1 MIINLVVETLAV
13 FGFQTPAE
21 GVKLPLT
28 SLDPSQPTESSEPY
42 RLNRSYTLAA
52 HRSHASHS
60 SHRSGASG
68 IPRAPRVTSP
78 PIIIQRATPPPK
90 PPESTGRNTRSTP
103 PSSILPS
110 SPANTKL
117 DKVKGNSKAFKL
129 LLMKTQLSL
138 YALGFYS
145 GSIDGISGSETKAA
159 ISSYQNTH
167 GLPVTGSINDELL
180 DSLKITID

>member
-1 MIINLVVETLAV
+1 VIINLLVETLTV

-21 GVKLPLT
+21 GVKMPLA
-28 SLDPSQPTESSEPY
+28 SLDPRQPTESSEPY
-42 RLNRSYTLAA
+42 RLKRSFTLAA

-68 IPRAPRVTSP
+68 VPRTPSYTPPAVVVPRASP
-78 PIIIQRATPPPK
+78 PKLQEP
-90 PPESTGRNTRSTP
+90 SGRNTRSTP

-110 SPANTKL
+110 SPATTSL
-117 DKVKGNSKAFKL
+117 DKVKGNSKAFKV
-129 LLMKTQLSL
+129 LLMKAQLSL

-167 GLPVTGSINDELL
+167 GLPVTGSLNDELL
-180 DSLKITID
+180 DSLNVTID

>member
-1 MIINLVVETLAV
+1 MIINLLVETLTV

-21 GVKLPLT
+21 GVKMPLA
-28 SLDPSQPTESSEPY
+28 SLDPSQPTESSEHY
-42 RLNRSYTLAA
+42 RLKRSFTLAA

-68 IPRAPRVTSP
+68 VPRTPTYTPPAVVVPRASP
-78 PIIIQRATPPPK
+78 PPDPQVPA
-90 PPESTGRNTRSTP
+90 GRNTRSTP

-110 SPANTKL
+110 SPATSNL
-117 DKVKGNSKAFKL
+117 DKVKGNSKAFEV

-159 ISSYQNTH
+159 ISSYQHTH
-167 GLPVTGSINDELL
+167 GLPVTGSLNDELL
-180 DSLKITID
+180 DSLNVPID